1 MLNYANY
8 SNNELFRI
16 SGTLPLDRIELLL
29 SHGDIAERLDN
40 VLSSTQEASNC
51 YMQEDFLS
59 DQLHALQSILKCLR
73 GENKL
78 RLDKVIEEIARDI
91 SIQVNE
97 SEYGKDI
104 LRNILKD

>member
-8 SNNELFRI
+8 SDEELFKI
-16 SGTLPLDRIELLL
+16 SGTLPPDRIELLL
-29 SHGDIAERLDN
+29 IHGDIVERLNN

-78 RLDKVIEEIARDI
+78 RLGKVLEDIERDI

-97 SEYGKDI
+97 SEYGRDI